1 MEGRRLRVGGKRVPG
16 EGCFRAENPRSP
28 KVKSA
33 ANINMWLVDFFCQF
47 VEINIQKLT
56 YIAVIYQ
63 IRSLYATTFS
73 IGREF
78 NQLLNN
84 LTVGYDY

>member
-1 MEGRRLRVGGKRVPG
+1 
-16 EGCFRAENPRSP
+16 
-28 KVKSA
+28 
-33 ANINMWLVDFFCQF
+33 MWLADFFCQF

-63 IRSLYATTFS
+63 IKSLYATTFS